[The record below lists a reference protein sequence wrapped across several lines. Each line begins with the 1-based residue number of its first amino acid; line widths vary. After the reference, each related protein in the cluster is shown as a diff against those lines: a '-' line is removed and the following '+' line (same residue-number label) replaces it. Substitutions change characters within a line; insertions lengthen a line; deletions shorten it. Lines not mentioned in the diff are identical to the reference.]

1 MASVRPFSS
10 TAEARCQPS
19 PRVPV
24 QPTESGR
31 EYSTP
36 PCLDYRSGGKEKRER
51 EKREKRKESEFF
63 CFALSRKRGK
73 KQKKT
78 GKYSRLT
85 CEPRDDDRR
94 LRVRGVGCRDRRRG
108 ARRGARVLPRG
119 VQRPGVAVRR
129 EVGARGRRGKV
140 VASVSAAAV
149 SAAPAP
155 AKVLLLLERR
165 RPVDRRPARPRVLQA
180 AHPARAEGIPQDP
193 GIGVV
198 DAEQLV
204 DLPDLERGGELL
216 A

>member
-1 MASVRPFSS
+1 MEER
-10 TAEARCQPS
+10 R
-19 PRVPV
+19 
-24 QPTESGR
+24 
-31 EYSTP
+31 
-36 PCLDYRSGGKEKRER
+36 RER
-51 EKREKRKESEFF
+51 ERRERREKRVSFF
-63 CFALSRKRGK
+63 VSRSRKRGK
-73 KQKKT
+73 KRKKT

-94 LRVRGVGCRDRRRG
+94 LRVRGVGRRDRRRG
-108 ARRGARVLPRG
+108 AGRGARVLPRG

-180 AHPARAEGIPQDP
+180 AHPARAEGVPQDP